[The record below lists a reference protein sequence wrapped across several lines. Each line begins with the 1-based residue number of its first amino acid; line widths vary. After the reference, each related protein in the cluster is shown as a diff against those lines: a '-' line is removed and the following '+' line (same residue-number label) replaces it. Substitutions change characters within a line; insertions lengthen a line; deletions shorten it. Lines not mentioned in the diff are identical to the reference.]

1 MILYTMLL
9 LKKILK
15 NKVMFTRL
23 YHIVFVIPV
32 SGVYTNP
39 AAALSLEFII
49 CL

>member
-1 MILYTMLL
+1 MLL
-9 LKKILK
+9 LKKILE
-15 NKVMFTRL
+15 NNVMFTRL
-23 YHIVFVIPV
+23 RHFFVIPV